1 MEIVLK
7 SIKVVK
13 SRSEETICFTAVMYV
28 NGSKTADV
36 SNDGRGG
43 SHNFY
48 IHNNE
53 LFKKAESYTASLPPT
68 DGSFGPLEMDLELF
82 ISMYVGEY
90 LEKKEIEAEY
100 KKMLK
105 LCVNSLCYGKVDF
118 DGNYKIISFKSS
130 TIADIKAN
138 PILSK
143 KLDTLI
149 IETKSKL
156 EEGHIIYN
164 TNV

>member
-13 SRSEETICFTAVMYV
+13 SMSEETICFTAVMYV

-36 SNDGRGG
+36 SNRGCGG
-43 SHNFY
+43 SHDYF
-48 IHNNE
+48 IHNEE
-53 LFKKAESYTASLPPT
+53 LFEQAESYTASLPPT
-68 DGSFGPLEMDLELF
+68 VGPFGPLNMDLELF

-90 LEKKEIEAEY
+90 LEKKELESEH

-105 LCVNSLCYGKVDF
+105 LCANSICYGKADF
-118 DGNYKIISFKSS
+118 DGNYKIITFRKS
-130 TIADIKAN
+130 TIAEIKAN
-138 PILSK
+138 PISSK
-143 KLDTLI
+143 KLDVLI
-149 IETKSKL
+149 AETKSKL
-156 EEGHIIYN
+156 EKGHIIYN

>member
-13 SRSEETICFTAVMYV
+13 SMSEETICFTAVMYV
-28 NGSKTADV
+28 NGSKTANV
-36 SNDGRGG
+36 SNRGCGG
-43 SHNFY
+43 SHDFD
-48 IHNNE
+48 IHNME
-53 LFKKAESYTASLPPT
+53 MFKQAEKYTESLPPT

-90 LEKKEIEAEY
+90 LEKKELESEH

-105 LCVNSLCYGKVDF
+105 LCLNSICYGKAEF
-118 DGNYKIISFKSS
+118 DGNYKIITFRKS
-130 TIADIKAN
+130 TIAEIKAN
-138 PILSK
+138 PISSK
-143 KLDTLI
+143 KLDVLI
-149 IETKSKL
+149 TETKSKL
-156 EEGHIIYN
+156 EKGHVIYN